1 MPPGIGTE
9 GTGVSSLTRG
19 GFAARLR
26 GGGGGVSVIST
37 FESVWEPVSIPSQSQ
52 ELAEMPQD
60 QVSPNSV
67 GLNAF
72 K

>member
-1 MPPGIGTE
+1 MHPGIGAA
-9 GTGVSSLTRG
+9 GTGVSTLTCG
-19 GFAARLR
+19 DFAAGLQ
-26 GGGGGVSVIST
+26 GVSVIST

-52 ELAEMPQD
+52 ELVEMTQD

-72 K
+72 R